1 MSYKPYYAGGWQS
14 GESGGTPLTPEA
26 LQHFD
31 EGIKSAHRA
40 GQPKNLLDN
49 SDFRNPVNQRGLT
62 SYTGVI
68 GTMYTIDRWKRTNFD
83 CTVAIVSGENGK
95 GIKFASTSDNL
106 PEFQQLLEPGTI
118 VPGKTYTLAC
128 ELLDGSIHVCKG
140 EAEAGRFCVYPI
152 NEEKTKSIGFGA
164 LVEGG
169 FDMVILA
176 HHSMNVTE
184 IKWMALY
191 EGEYTAETLPEY
203 QTKGYAAE
211 LAECRRYYCRLD
223 TADGGVYG
231 VVLPGMITSGNK
243 DIILTLPITT
253 MRIARPTATISG
265 GVILRGIS
273 GYIENSDS
281 GISVSLATLS
291 NGVGHNIRV
300 NKTDGTVFS
309 VNAVNNTPVTLSL
322 SAGSYMELSAD
333 L

>member
-1 MSYKPYYAGGWQS
+1 MSYKPYYTGGWQS

-31 EGIKSAHRA
+31 NGIISAHRA
-40 GQPKNLLDN
+40 GQPQNLLDN
-49 SDFRNPVNQRGLT
+49 SNFRNPVNQRGLT
-62 SYTGVI
+62 SYTGEYTI
-68 GTMYTIDRWKRTNFD
+68 YTIDRWKKQGGA
-83 CTVAIVSGENGK
+83 TVDLVDGANGK
-95 GIKFASTSDNL
+95 GIKFATTSDNL

-164 LVEGG
+164 LVKGG
-169 FDMVILA
+169 FDMVRLV

-191 EGEYTAETLPEY
+191 EGEYTAETLPAY
-203 QTKGYAAE
+203 QPKGYAAE
-211 LAECRRYYCRLD
+211 LAECRRYYCRF
-223 TADGGVYG
+223 TSADGGVYG
-231 VVLPGMITSGNK
+231 VVLQGMITSGNK
-243 DIILTLPITT
+243 DIILALPITT

-265 GVILRGIS
+265 GVVLRGIS